1 MATFSLKDGG
11 ISMRLN
17 NKRTLLVGLAF
28 MGISGFWQLYD
39 FVIPLILKNEFMVS
53 DTWAGV
59 VMSLDNILALFLLP
73 FFGSLSDRT
82 ETKFGKRMPFVVV
95 GSILT
100 IISMIII
107 PFASEAR
114 NFLAF
119 VIGLALVLLAVASY
133 RTPAIALMPDI
144 TIKPLRSN
152 GNALINLM
160 GAIGGVIVLVMI
172 TLLSPDK
179 LGSYHTLFLAVAV
192 FLFIGTLLMM
202 FFVKEKKWAKEMQEK
217 TIALGID
224 MEDEELIGGKII
236 SKEVKCSMWFLL
248 LSIGLW
254 FMGYNAVISAFSRY
268 ATIQIGFTGSQA
280 SSVLLLANIG
290 AILSFIPIAK
300 LSNKFG
306 RKRMIFVGLL
316 LLAFAFFTAGLYS
329 KFTILMSGN
338 FLLAGFAWAAIS
350 VNSLPMVLEMSS
362 GSDIGKYTGLYYT
375 FSMSAQIITPI
386 LSGLLF
392 DFIGYKILFP
402 YSAFFLILAFIT
414 MTQVHHGDSKLVDVI

>member
-1 MATFSLKDGG
+1 MK
-11 ISMRLN
+11 LN

-59 VMSLDNILALFLLP
+59 VMSLDNVLALFLLP
-73 FFGSLSDRT
+73 FFGSLSDKT
-82 ETKFGKRMPFVVV
+82 DSKYGKRMPFIVV

-107 PFASEAR
+107 PYASEAR
-114 NFLAF
+114 NFIAF
-119 VIGLALVLLAVASY
+119 VLGLALVLLAVASY
-133 RTPAIALMPDI
+133 RTPAVALMPDI

-160 GAIGGVIVLVMI
+160 GAIGGVIVLLMI
-172 TLLSPDK
+172 TVFSPDK
-179 LGSYHTLFLAVAV
+179 LGSYHTLFLAVAA
-192 FLFIGTLLMM
+192 FLFTGTMIM
-202 FFVKEKKWAKEMQEK
+202 VFFVKENAWSKEMQDK
-217 TIALGID
+217 SDALGID
-224 MEDEELIGGKII
+224 LEDEDLVGGKVM
-236 SKEVKCSMWFLL
+236 SKEVQRSMTFLL

-268 ATIQIGFTGSQA
+268 ATLQIGFTGSQA

-290 AILSFIPIAK
+290 AIVSFLPIAK

-306 RKRMIFVGLL
+306 RKRMIFVGIGV
-316 LLAFAFFTAGLYS
+316 LAFAFGSASLYS
-329 KFTILMSGN
+329 EFSILMSGN

-362 GSDIGKYTGLYYT
+362 GADIGKYTGLYYT

-392 DFIGYKILFP
+392 DLIGYKILFP
-402 YSAFFLILAFIT
+402 YSAFFLILAFFT
-414 MTQVHHGDSKLVDVI
+414 MMHVHHGDSKLEDVV

>member
-1 MATFSLKDGG
+1 MK
-11 ISMRLN
+11 LN

-28 MGISGFWQLYD
+28 MSISGFWQLYD
-39 FVIPLILKNEFMVS
+39 FVIPLILKNEFMIS

-82 ETKFGKRMPFVVV
+82 DTKYGKRMPFIVV

-107 PFASEAR
+107 PYASEAR
-114 NFLAF
+114 NFIAF

-133 RTPAIALMPDI
+133 RTPAVALMPDI

-160 GAIGGVIVLVMI
+160 GAVGGVIVLVLI
-172 TLLSPDK
+172 GLLSPDK
-179 LGSYHTLFLAVAV
+179 LGSYHNLFLAVAA
-192 FLFIGTLLMM
+192 FILLSTLTMI
-202 FFVKEKKWAKEMQEK
+202 FFVKEIKWSKEMDLKSEE
-217 TIALGID
+217 LGID
-224 MEDEELIGGKII
+224 QDDEELVDGKVM
-236 SKEVKCSMWFLL
+236 SKEVRRSMTFLL
-248 LSIGLW
+248 LSISLW
-254 FMGYNAVISAFSRY
+254 FMGYNAVVSAFSRY

-280 SSVLLLANIG
+280 SSVLLIANVG
-290 AILSFIPIAK
+290 AIVSFIPIGK
-300 LSNKFG
+300 MSNKFG
-306 RKRMIFVGLL
+306 RKKMIFLGVALL
-316 LLAFAFFTAGLYS
+316 TFAFGSATIYT
-329 KFTILMSGN
+329 KFTPLMFGN
-338 FLLAGFAWAAIS
+338 FLLAGFAWAAIN
-350 VNSLPMVLEMSS
+350 VNSLPMVLEMAS
-362 GSDIGKYTGLYYT
+362 GADIGKYTGLYYT

-402 YSAFFLILAFIT
+402 YSAFFSALAFVT
-414 MTQVHHGDSKLVDVI
+414 MIFVKHGDSKIEKVVA